1 MPRLADHLSR
11 VVYSK
16 VGRTAVIVAA
26 ELDFR
31 LRRLRHPEI
40 SFSDFYTERII
51 RTIDSGGVHRT
62 LGKSWL
68 RDGIDAEERERLLQA
83 FRRNGLHTFGAL
95 VDYGLEPQH
104 TCVDYGCGML
114 RVGRHLIPFLDRGNY
129 WGLDVTDRLG

>member
-40 SFSDFYTERII
+40 SFSDFYTEKII

-83 FRRNGLHTFGAL
+83 FRRNGLHTFGLLWTTDWNRNTPVSTTVA
-95 VDYGLEPQH
+95 
-104 TCVDYGCGML
+104 GCSGS
-114 RVGRHLIPFLDRGNY
+114 GGI
-129 WGLDVTDRLG
+129 